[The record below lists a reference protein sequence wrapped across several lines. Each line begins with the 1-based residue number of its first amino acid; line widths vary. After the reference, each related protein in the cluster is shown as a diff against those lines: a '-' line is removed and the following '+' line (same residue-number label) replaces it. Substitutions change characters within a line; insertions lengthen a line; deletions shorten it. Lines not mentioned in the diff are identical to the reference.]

1 MNKLEILGY
10 IWIFISISLSMGLYK
25 LEISKR
31 VIDEEYEYIKK
42 HRAFGDLTKYLAII
56 AIVSIVLLN
65 FKFLIDKDYVF
76 MARFGV
82 AWGVFVLFIMCTGFY
97 KKRNSLYYK
106 RGLFAIFSILFGIAG
121 LGYALKNMFF

>member
-1 MNKLEILGY
+1 MNKFEILGY
-10 IWIFISISLSMGLYK
+10 FWIFISMSLSIGLYK
-25 LEISKR
+25 LELSKR

-97 KKRNSLYYK
+97 QKRNSLYYK